1 MQRRG
6 NLRAQKS
13 IRGDMRSRAQEVNM
27 EAFFSYKQASSC
39 FKGTLLIFCSYSAH
53 TLPIL
58 YPCSAHT
65 ILTLFLYSS
74 QTVLTLYQC
83 SSYTLLTLC
92 VKGGGSRVGRKRET
106 GVLVYK
112 KSIEQ
117 VKNMV
122 CKNIVVLFVFMFYFI
137 FFE

>member
-1 MQRRG
+1 MQRSGRT
-6 NLRAQKS
+6 RPQKS

-39 FKGTLLIFCSYSAH
+39 FKGTLLISCSYSAH

-65 ILTLFLYSS
+65 ILTLFLYPS
-74 QTVLTLYQC
+74 QTVLTLYQY
-83 SSYTLLTLC
+83 STYTLLTLC

-117 VKNMV
+117 VKNMF
-122 CKNIVVLFVFMFYFI
+122 CKNIIVLNFFIYFFL
-137 FFE
+137 FF